1 MHVVVDASSIVRRTT
16 KESFLIPRYARA
28 FIPITHSYAP
38 YHLASASLE
47 ATADLLALRT
57 AFFTGAVFFFGDA
70 LVVFFATTGLGVV
83 FVFTGAAVAAD
94 ANGFGRD
101 GKLGAA
107 GAGAAVFFAV
117 FFTGAA
123 VFFTGAGVARF
134 NRAFTCMGT

>member
-1 MHVVVDASSIVRRTT
+1 MSSSVVIHRRAT

-28 FIPITHSYAP
+28 FIPITNSYAP
-38 YHLASASLE
+38 YHLASASLDE
-47 ATADLLALRT
+47 TADLLALRT
-57 AFFTGAVFFFGDA
+57 AFFTGAAFFFGA
-70 LVVFFATTGLGVV
+70 AFVVFFATTGFGVV
-83 FVFTGAAVAAD
+83 FFAGAAVAAD